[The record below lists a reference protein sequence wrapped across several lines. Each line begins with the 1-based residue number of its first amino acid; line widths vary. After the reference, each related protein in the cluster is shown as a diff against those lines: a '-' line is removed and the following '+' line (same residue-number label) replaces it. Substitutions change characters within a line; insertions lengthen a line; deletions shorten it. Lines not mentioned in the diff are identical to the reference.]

1 MPLSCPELNQFGG
14 KEICGLSDRFRAG
27 ISSWNER
34 IRSPYLPLQV
44 WGNNI
49 SYHLDASGIESI
61 YVCPGNVMWKTT
73 VRPSQGNNACFATVK
88 IFHYKASPWHEVSTR
103 NVTFVCRYYS
113 VCVVWVSLTFLHG
126 CCSGF
131 RYEHS

>member
-61 YVCPGNVMWKTT
+61 YVCPGNVMWKNTGLLRGIMLVLPRSRFFTT
-73 VRPSQGNNACFATVK
+73 R
-88 IFHYKASPWHEVSTR
+88 
-103 NVTFVCRYYS
+103 
-113 VCVVWVSLTFLHG
+113 LLHG
-126 CCSGF
+126 MKF
-131 RYEHS
+131 PPEMLRLFADIILFV